1 MALRTLPPDNPY
13 IWDEPVYKGK
23 DTRPIA
29 HWGIQQPQS
38 QGPLG
43 SPGTYSVRL
52 TAGGRTFTQPLT
64 VLKATDLTTAD
75 TDLVESTAAQVRVR
89 DRLTETAEIVNR
101 LEVLRKNI
109 EDQVKANATNAE
121 AVKAL
126 KEMDRK
132 MLDVELILLSR
143 HDLHSDDKWFVETYR
158 TYLSLLW
165 LAGEVGSGAGDVAG
179 GADWRPTD
187 SSMQTLR
194 ELEADLARAKAAF
207 QLLLDKELPAFNA
220 KMSALLKPI
229 A

>member
-1 MALRTLPPDNPY
+1 M
-13 IWDEPVYKGK
+13 
-23 DTRPIA
+23 
-29 HWGIQQPQS
+29 
-38 QGPLG
+38 
-43 SPGTYSVRL
+43 RL
-52 TAGGRTFTQPLT
+52 TAGGRTFTQSLT